1 MGARAKP
8 AALLVLAWAGL
19 LWVLEVVDVASGHAL
34 DTFGIRPRELSE
46 LIDVVPATAVHF
58 GFAHLMAN
66 TLPLLVLGFLA
77 GLRTGVRRLAGV
89 VLLIAV
95 VSGLGVWLISPPGSN
110 TAGVSGVIFG
120 LFGYLVVRGFIER
133 KALDIAIGLLVAVL
147 YGSLLWGALPAADG
161 ISWQAHLFGLAG
173 GVLAAYAFRAR
184 TPALRSPGGVP

>member
-8 AALLVLAWAGL
+8 AALLVLAWVGV
-19 LWVLEVVDVASGHAL
+19 LWVLEAVDTAGDHAL
-34 DTFGIRPRELSE
+34 DTFGIRPRELGE

-77 GLRTGVRRLAGV
+77 ALRSGIRRLAGV
-89 VLLIAV
+89 ALLIAV

-133 KALDIAIGLLVAVL
+133 KALDIAIGVLVAVL
-147 YGSLLWGALPAADG
+147 YGSILWGALPAADG
-161 ISWQAHLFGLAG
+161 ISWQAHFFGLVG
-173 GVLAAYAFRAR
+173 GVLAAFVFRVR
-184 TPALRSPGGVP
+184 TPGLRSAGHVP

>member
-1 MGARAKP
+1 MGPRAKP
-8 AALLVLAWAGL
+8 AALLVLAWVAM
-19 LWVLEVVDVASGHAL
+19 LWVLEAVDAASDHAL

-46 LIDVVPATAVHF
+46 LIDVIPATAVHF

-77 GLRTGVRRLAGV
+77 GLRSGVRRLAGV
-89 VLLIAV
+89 ALLIAV

-147 YGSLLWGALPAADG
+147 YGSILWGALPAAEG

-173 GVLAAYAFRAR
+173 GVLAAYVFRVR
-184 TPALRSPGGVP
+184 TPALRSPGRVP